1 MLIVLEQVCEFHQIT
16 ECKVCL
22 ICENDTALERCM
34 DNDWT
39 IKITDS
45 NWDIICLAKA
55 IKQRLPIK
63 TSYEK
68 VKGHVDRKKTSIQM
82 SRLQKLNIECDAL
95 AEVFRE
101 QTASMQLEQDLVLP
115 HQGWVIASSGTVVI
129 NEMEKV
135 LYQYCSRKGILKKW
149 DSLRDVNKTNTP
161 LIDWEA
167 MEKAMKA
174 VPF

>member
-1 MLIVLEQVCEFHQIT
+1 
-16 ECKVCL
+16 
-22 ICENDTALERCM
+22 
-34 DNDWT
+34 
-39 IKITDS
+39 
-45 NWDIICLAKA
+45 
-55 IKQRLPIK
+55 
-63 TSYEK
+63 
-68 VKGHVDRKKTSIQM
+68 
-82 SRLQKLNIECDAL
+82 
-95 AEVFRE
+95 
-101 QTASMQLEQDLVLP
+101 MQLEQDLVLP